1 MSKKIRNTGRACSA
15 SIVFIILLSAAV
27 PVPLARAQSPEL
39 IVSEQEAVRMA
50 LGRQDV
56 VSLLQATR
64 EGAQSDVIAVETW
77 ENPEFSYGHERSDSG
92 PERMTENSYS
102 LSQTFDV
109 SGRRGLKRKAAGE
122 RLQSTD
128 LEIFQWR
135 LERAAEVRRVFYT
148 LLYHQ
153 QLHDLFENWRSG
165 MERTESVMRRL
176 MEAGDISSYDLER
189 LAREKALV
197 EARERQ
203 EHAEHE
209 RLIQSLVALLG
220 HPPAPGGDVA
230 AAGSLLPETALPP
243 LAQMLKRAE
252 TQPELQAMHS
262 HIQAAELGKRLSERW
277 LVPDITLEAGF
288 KEGQGADADTVFFG
302 LSVPLPVFNR
312 NGAERLRAE
321 TELTRL
327 QSAFHMAR
335 TERTAQ
341 VTGLWRQA
349 HDLAEAAQPLV
360 AADACLALVNKA
372 DIAYR
377 AGEIGVLELLD
388 AYRNSFENRSQILS
402 LMKEARLTRIELDL
416 LAGESTDEI

>member
-1 MSKKIRNTGRACSA
+1 MSKKIRNTGRACSG
-15 SIVFIILLSAAV
+15 SIVFIILLFAAV
-27 PVPLARAQSPEL
+27 SLARAQSPAM

-64 EGAQSDVIAVETW
+64 EGAQSDVIAAATW

-92 PERMTENSYS
+92 PERMTENSYT
-102 LSQTFDV
+102 LAQTFDV
-109 SGRRGLKRKAAGE
+109 SGQRGLKRKAALQ

-165 MERTESVMRRL
+165 MERTESIMRRL

-209 RLIQSLVALLG
+209 RLTQSLVALLG
-220 HPPAPGGDVA
+220 HPSAPGGDIA
-230 AAGSLLPETALPP
+230 AAGSLLPGTPLPS
-243 LAQMLKRAE
+243 LAQMLKQAE
-252 TQPELQAMHS
+252 AHPGMQAMQS
-262 HIQAAELGKRLSERW
+262 HIQAAALGKRLSERW
-277 LVPDITLEAGF
+277 RVPDITLEAGF
-288 KEGQGADADTVFFG
+288 KEKQGADEDTVFFG
-302 LSVPLPVFNR
+302 LSVPLPLFNR
-312 NGAERLRAE
+312 NDAEKLRAE

-327 QSAFHMAR
+327 QSALHLAR
-335 TERTAQ
+335 TERAAQ

-360 AADACLALVNKA
+360 ADDACLALVNKA